1 MSAWFFI
8 DSVNNDYNIITGED
22 AVHISKSLRML
33 PGEKLTLC
41 DKNGIL
47 SICEITEIAKSA
59 VTVKTVESFP
69 CENEPPINVTLYQ
82 ALTKSD
88 KMDMII
94 QKAVQLGV
102 SRIVPIM
109 TNRCVS
115 RPDEK
120 GIAKKLQRWQKIA
133 KGAAMQSRRGIIPKV
148 DKLLSLKEATEDCLS
163 LDIGMVFYEKYGDKI
178 GSLLKSSISS
188 CGIFVGSEGGF
199 DEAEIEALNF
209 KGIKSATLG
218 KRILRTETAPLTA
231 LSIIMY
237 IAENEE

>member
-8 DSVNNDYNIITGED
+8 DNVNDGYNVITGED

-33 PGEKLTLC
+33 PGEKVTLC
-41 DKNGIL
+41 DKN
-47 SICEITEIAKSA
+47 SICYVCEITEVTKTA
-59 VTVKTVESFP
+59 VTVKILESFP

-88 KMDMII
+88 KMDTII
-94 QKAVQLGV
+94 QKAVELGV

-109 TNRCVS
+109 TNRCIS

-120 GIAKKLQRWQKIA
+120 GMAKKLERWQKIA

-148 DKLLSLKEATEDCLS
+148 DKLLSLKEATNDCLS
-163 LDIGMVFYEKYGDKI
+163 LDMGMVFYEKYGDKI
-178 GSLLKSSISS
+178 GSILKGNISS
-188 CGIFVGSEGGF
+188 CGIFIGSEGGF
-199 DEAEIEALNF
+199 DEAEIETINSQ
-209 KGIKSATLG
+209 GIKIATLG
-218 KRILRTETAPLTA
+218 KRILRTETAPLAA